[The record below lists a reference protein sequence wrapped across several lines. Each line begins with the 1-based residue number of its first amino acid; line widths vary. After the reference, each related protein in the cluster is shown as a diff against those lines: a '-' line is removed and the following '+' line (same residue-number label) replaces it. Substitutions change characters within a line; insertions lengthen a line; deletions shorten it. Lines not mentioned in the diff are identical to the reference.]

1 MKHLSRIFAL
11 VIVVSMVI
19 ATVPGVFAQEAEK
32 GVTQKVEQEVE
43 KKVEGINI
51 ININK
56 ASAEEL
62 MQLKG
67 IGDAYAKRIV
77 EYREQQGMFKAPEDI
92 MKVQGIG
99 PKTFESIKDQ
109 ITVE

>member
-1 MKHLSRIFAL
+1 MKHLSRILAL
-11 VIVVSMVI
+11 VIVVLMVI
-19 ATVPGVFAQEAEK
+19 ATVPGVFAEE
-32 GVTQKVEQEVE
+32 VEQKVE
-43 KKVEGINI
+43 KKVEKVVSA

-67 IGDAYAKRIV
+67 IGEEYAKRIV
-77 EYREQQGMFKAPEDI
+77 EYREQQGMFKVPEDI
-92 MKVQGIG
+92 MKVNGIG